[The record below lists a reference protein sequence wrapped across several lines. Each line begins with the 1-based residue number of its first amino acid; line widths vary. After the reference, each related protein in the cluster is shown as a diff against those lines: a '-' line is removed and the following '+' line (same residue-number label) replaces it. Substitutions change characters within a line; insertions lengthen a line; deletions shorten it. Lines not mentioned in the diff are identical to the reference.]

1 MENNSK
7 KELRFLRNDR
17 LNVVSQR
24 DSQKRK
30 EEAAKKRIVIEKIF
44 ISGTNWFKNG
54 KKIEDATDIITFDGK
69 EMMLKDNIYFLRGY
83 EAGMFQLAF
92 EYGYE
97 QVSLDTINDS
107 FKSNKRFMDEYNKGI
122 KQREIDERKKN
133 GTIKK

>member
-83 EAGMFQLAF
+83 EAGMFQLGF
-92 EYGYE
+92 ECGYK

-107 FKSNKRFMDEYNKGI
+107 FKSNKHFMDEYNKGI

-133 GTIKK
+133 GASKK

>member
-54 KKIEDATDIITFDGK
+54 KKIEDATDIITF
-69 EMMLKDNIYFLRGY
+69 
-83 EAGMFQLAF
+83 
-92 EYGYE
+92 
-97 QVSLDTINDS
+97 VV
-107 FKSNKRFMDEYNKGI
+107 
-122 KQREIDERKKN
+122 KK
-133 GTIKK
+133 

>member
-17 LNVVSQR
+17 LNVVSQK

-44 ISGTNWFKNG
+44 IGGTNWFKNG

-83 EAGMFQLAF
+83 EVGMFQLAF
-92 EYGYE
+92 EYGYN
-97 QVSLDTINDS
+97 QISLDTINNN
-107 FKSNKRFMDEYNKGI
+107 FKNNKRFIDEYNKGI
-122 KQREIDERKKN
+122 KQKEIDERKKN
-133 GTIKK
+133 AAIKK